1 MLIYYKFTMN
11 LVFLGSLNL
20 KALDCSSAMSIGLKS
35 AYIDYLYLHNL
46 VENYTDLSIYYKTE
60 EYNKWNL
67 ILIDLFEGDAFNDFS
82 ALKLKLNYLIRNNE
96 TSLLFSRWIYRF
108 GFWRMFYKAKF
119 KRAWHLII
127 FVLQT

>member
-1 MLIYYKFTMN
+1 MN

-60 EYNKWNL
+60 EYNK
-67 ILIDLFEGDAFNDFS
+67 
-82 ALKLKLNYLIRNNE
+82 
-96 TSLLFSRWIYRF
+96 
-108 GFWRMFYKAKF
+108 
-119 KRAWHLII
+119 
-127 FVLQT
+127 